1 MPRKITQTRI
11 FCYNHFDFTIQEKR
25 DTMESFSRG
34 WSFLQQAWQMAFKDK
49 DLIKPSIYALIA
61 GTIVSIIGSIP
72 IIVVA
77 FFIGDAGRVGQFIL
91 AVMGAFLAFLN
102 FIISY
107 VFSGMTA
114 YLIYEYLTEG
124 NGRMSTAWSIVRRD
138 FLDLVALAAVST
150 GVNLLKNAARNRRRR
165 GGIAAG
171 LISAAAGLLEVLWTE
186 AAFLIL
192 PAMVIEDM
200 NLPNAAKRVAGI
212 VRSNLLLVGIST
224 VGVRAVVGL
233 IGFLLGGI
241 GAVLGFGIGYGIVT
255 VLGSG
260 TLGLVVGIGL
270 GVLIFLVFTM
280 VASIIGT
287 YTSTAYH
294 TCLYLW
300 ARNVEAAQAAGQPIQ
315 IAAPAP
321 LAAVLG

>member
-1 MPRKITQTRI
+1 MQ
-11 FCYNHFDFTIQEKR
+11 
-25 DTMESFSRG
+25 SFSRG

-61 GTIVSIIGSIP
+61 GTIVSVIGAIP

-77 FFIGDAGRVGQFIL
+77 IFLGDAGRFGQFVL
-91 AVMGAFLAFLN
+91 AVMGAFLVFLN
-102 FIISY
+102 FIVSY
-107 VFSGMTA
+107 VFSGMTV
-114 YLIYEYLTEG
+114 YLIYEYLTQG
-124 NGRMSTAWSIVRRD
+124 DGRMSTAWSIVRRD
-138 FLDLVALAAVST
+138 FFDLVALASVST
-150 GVNLLKNAARNRRRR
+150 GVNLLKNAARRNRR

-200 NLPNAAKRVAGI
+200 SLTNAARRVAQI
-212 VRSNLLLVGIST
+212 VKDNLLLVGIST
-224 VGVRAVVGL
+224 VGVRAVTGL
-233 IGFLLGGI
+233 IGVLLGLG
-241 GAVLGFGIGYGIVT
+241 GAVLGFGVGYGIIAL
-255 VLGSG
+255 LGTG
-260 TLGLVVGIGL
+260 TLGLVFGIGL
-270 GVLIFLVFTM
+270 GVLIFLLFTM
-280 VASIIGT
+280 VANVIST

-300 ARNVEAAQAAGQPIQ
+300 ARNVEVAQRADQPIQ
-315 IAAPAP
+315 VAAPAP

>member
-1 MPRKITQTRI
+1 
-11 FCYNHFDFTIQEKR
+11 
-25 DTMESFSRG
+25 MESFTRG

-49 DLIKPSIYALIA
+49 DLIKPSIYAMIVGA
-61 GTIVSIIGSIP
+61 IVSILGAIP
-72 IIVVA
+72 IIIVA
-77 FFIGDAGRVGQFIL
+77 VLIGDSGRTGQFIL
-91 AVMGAFLAFLN
+91 AVMGAFLVFLN
-102 FIISY
+102 FVVSY

-114 YLIYEYLTEG
+114 YLIYEYLTQG

-150 GVNLLKNAARNRRRR
+150 GVNLLKNAAQRNRRRR

-171 LISAAAGLLEVLWTE
+171 LLSAAAGLLDVLWTE

-200 NLPNAAKRVAGI
+200 SLSNAAKRVAQI
-212 VRSNLLLVGIST
+212 VKGNLLLIGIST
-224 VGVRAVVGL
+224 VGVGAVTGL
-233 IGFLLGGI
+233 IGLVLGAM
-241 GAVLGFGIGYGIVT
+241 GAALGFGVGYGIVT
-255 VLGSG
+255 VLGTG
-260 TLGLVVGIGL
+260 APGLIIGIGL
-270 GVLIFLVFTM
+270 GVLIFLAFMM
-280 VASIIGT
+280 VANVIGT
-287 YTSTAYH
+287 YTATAYH

-300 ARNVEAAQAAGQPIQ
+300 ARNVEVAQTAGQPIQ